1 MKPAPAGEHI
11 SAERIERCLDRLAV
25 IVHRAGKNGHVYL
38 PYAEYLEAALAEA
51 RARELSKE
59 AVKER
64 LMRRLKSRLALR
76 QR

>member
-1 MKPAPAGEHI
+1 MKPASAGEQV

-51 RARELSKE
+51 RARELSSDALKD
-59 AVKER
+59 R
-64 LMRRLKSRLALR
+64 LMSRLKA
-76 QR
+76 

>member
-1 MKPAPAGEHI
+1 MKPAPAGEHV

-51 RARELSKE
+51 RARELSKD
-59 AVKER
+59 AIRER
-64 LMRRLKSRLALR
+64 LMSRLKNSAAE
-76 QR
+76 